1 MFSHNLTMF
10 CSKNE
15 SSFLKGSNTSHF
27 DSRRMICQFSVGS
40 NSLKMFHASLN
51 YFSLNIRSTQSLQK
65 FGLQSLSNHF
75 KLVLMKRNLSRPNWC
90 YWRIIQGQLQIC
102 PCIILH
108 RLTIAWRLPD
118 DCLSEKLRRKLKQ
131 IVFKSWNRASYLL
144 TNNTN

>member
-1 MFSHNLTMF
+1 MFKKWKQLFEGEQHKPLWFQENDLSIF
-10 CSKNE
+10 CWKQLLENVSCITE
-15 SSFLKGSNTSHF
+15 L
-27 DSRRMICQFSVGS
+27 
-40 NSLKMFHASLN
+40 SLLQH
-51 YFSLNIRSTQSLQK
+51 LQK
-65 FGLQSLSNHF
+65 FRLQSLSNHF

-144 TNNTN
+144 TNYTNQGL

>member
-1 MFSHNLTMF
+1 
-10 CSKNE
+10 
-15 SSFLKGSNTSHF
+15 
-27 DSRRMICQFSVGS
+27 MICQFSVGS

-102 PCIILH
+102 PCIILY

-118 DCLSEKLRRKLKQ
+118 DCLTTVYLKSSEE
-131 IVFKSWNRASYLL
+131 SWNRLALKVETEQVTYWQTTQTKAYNEQDKGLSRQFLHTY
-144 TNNTN
+144 THYHYNT